1 MRFLAG
7 AVLVCWIQAVRKVE
21 FMRWSELF
29 IPTLREVP
37 AEAEAASHQLL
48 TRAGYIRQVA
58 AGVYAY
64 LYLAQR
70 SFLKIAQIIREEMN
84 RIGGQEFYLP
94 ALNPA
99 ELWKESGRWDAVDVM
114 FKFKDRTDHEM
125 CLGITHEEEMTN
137 IARGELRSYKQLPQI
152 WYQIQEK
159 FRDEPR
165 PKAGLLRLRQ
175 FFMKDS
181 YSFDLDD
188 AGLDVSY
195 DKHVDAYRRIFER
208 CGLKF
213 LHVDAYSGMM
223 GGKVS
228 SEFTAPAESGEDWIA
243 HCECGFAANLE
254 KAESS
259 PTPCPD
265 PAGDTAPEPFATPGQ
280 KTIDDL
286 VKFTGESP
294 ARMIKT
300 LDYVV
305 ESRPVVLLLRGDHS
319 LSETKLAATLGTAT
333 FRAATPEEALALH
346 GAHLGSLGP
355 VGLKGVRIVADRALG
370 GRKNMITGANRDD
383 SHLRNVTPG
392 RDFAPEF
399 ADIRAV
405 QQGDLCIRCGKPLV
419 LTKSIEL
426 GHVFKLGRRYSET
439 MHATVLDASGKEVPL
454 VMGSYGIGLERILS
468 AGAEQ
473 NHDADGMS
481 LPRPIAPFDVILTA
495 ANMDDGAVRSAAER
509 LYEELSSRSIE
520 TLFDDRSERPGVKF
534 KDADLIG
541 VPFRVTVGKRKL
553 GQGLVEIFER
563 STKRV
568 RDVKL
573 DDAVK
578 ILEHDYLR

>member
-1 MRFLAG
+1 
-7 AVLVCWIQAVRKVE
+7 
-21 FMRWSELF
+21 MRWSEVF

-48 TRAGYIRQVA
+48 MRAGYIRQVA

-70 SFLKIAQIIREEMN
+70 SFLKITQIIREEMN

-99 ELWKESGRWDAVDVM
+99 ELWKESGRWDSVDVM

-175 FFMKDS
+175 FIMKDS

-254 KAESS
+254 KAESA
-259 PTPCPD
+259 PTPCAD
-265 PAGDTAPEPFATPGQ
+265 PAGDAAPEPFATPGQ

-305 ESRPVVLLLRGDHS
+305 ESQPLVLLLRGDHS
-319 LSETKLAATLGTAT
+319 LSETKLAATLGTAV

-355 VGLKGVRIVADRALG
+355 VGLKGVRIVADRALA

-383 SHLRNVTPG
+383 FHLRNASPG
-392 RDFAPEF
+392 RDFTPEF
-399 ADIRAV
+399 ADIRQV
-405 QQGDLCIRCGKPLV
+405 QRGDLCIRCGKPLV

-426 GHVFKLGRRYSET
+426 GHVFKLGRRYSEI
-439 MHATVLDASGKEVPL
+439 MHASVLDASGKEVPL

-473 NHDADGMS
+473 NHDADGMF
-481 LPRPIAPFDVILTA
+481 LPRSMAPFDVILTA
-495 ANMDDGAVRSAAER
+495 ANMDDGAVRSAAEL
-509 LYEELSSRSIE
+509 LYEELRSRSIE
-520 TLFDDRSERPGVKF
+520 TLFDDRNERPGVKF

-553 GQGLVEIFER
+553 EQGLVEVFER

-573 DDAVK
+573 ENAVK
-578 ILEHDYLR
+578 FLEQDYLR